1 MPMKRTFRSI
11 LLGATMLLTAVSAPA
26 ARQFQT
32 VANDPLDTKMYTLP
46 NGLKVFMTVNKDTP
60 RIQTYVAVR
69 VGGKN
74 DPDET
79 TGLAHYFEHLMFK
92 GTQQFGTQDYAAE
105 KPMLD
110 RIEELF
116 EIYRNTTDS
125 AARAR
130 IYHEIDS
137 VSYQASLI
145 AIPNEYDKLMAAIGA
160 DGTNA
165 YTSQDVTCYEEDIPS
180 NQIENWAKIQADR
193 FENPVIRGFHTELE
207 TIYEEKNM
215 SLTKDNRKV
224 FEKMLATLYPSH
236 PYGTQTVLGTQ
247 EHLKNPS
254 ITNVKNYHKQWYVP
268 NNMAICLSGDF
279 DPDEMVDI
287 IEKYFG
293 HLKPNPNLPV
303 LKFPAETPITSPIDV
318 TVLGKE
324 AENLYLA
331 WRIPAVKDE
340 DTPAIQVAAEVLSN
354 GKTGLLDVDIEL
366 PQLMLS
372 SGAGMYDLA
381 DQGAFL
387 LIGNPK
393 PGQTLDEV
401 RELLLKEMAKL
412 RGGEF
417 SESMIQAI
425 INNEKLAQQRALESN
440 ESRANMYVQAF
451 VDGQDWSHAVE
462 RINNLDKV
470 TKEDVVR
477 VANKYFGPDNFVA
490 VYKLQGD
497 DPNELK
503 IAKPSLTPIATNRDA
518 SSRFLT
524 DIRNSNVE
532 PIEPVFI
539 DFSKDITK
547 LTANNGVEVLYTP
560 NESNDIFQTTYI
572 FDYGTDNEPLLD
584 VASEYLEY
592 IGTLTKSAQQIKDEL
607 YALACSFRIVPGGNR
622 TYIVLSGLSENMP
635 QAMAL
640 MEDVIANA
648 VVDKEAYEA
657 LVDRI
662 AQSEENGKKNQSHNF
677 SRLASYMMRGAH
689 NPSTDDIHSA
699 QLRQTDPQKLIDAL
713 RDLLSLDH
721 RIIYYGGMKPEEFLA
736 TLNANHGKDVKELR
750 QIKTTDKYPFQTP
763 EETIIFVTPYPAKQ
777 LYMAMFSNNG
787 EKYGQVNEPLRQ
799 LYNEYFGSSMNAIV
813 FQEMRE
819 SRSLAYSASARY
831 GAPAYSYRPYT
842 YTTQIATQNDKMADA
857 IAAFDEIINDMPE
870 SQRSFDLAK
879 EGLDARLRTDRIIK
893 DGIAWAYIN
902 ALDRGDDHDT
912 RRDVFEAL
920 PSMTL
925 EDIVKFQQE
934 NVKGRTFYYCIL
946 GDIEDLDMEALN
958 KLGKVVVLTQEDI
971 FGY

>member
-1 MPMKRTFRSI
+1 MKHSFRSL
-11 LLGATMLLTAVSAPA
+11 LLGAALLMAASAPA

-32 VANDPLDTKMYTLP
+32 VPNDPLDTKMYTLP
-46 NGLKVFMTVNKDTP
+46 NGLKLFMTVNKDAP

-74 DPDET
+74 DPAET

-92 GTQQFGTQDYAAE
+92 GTEKFGTQDYAAE

-110 RIEELF
+110 RIEQLF

-125 AARAR
+125 VARAR

-165 YTSQDVTCYEEDIPS
+165 YTSQDVTCYVEDIPS

-254 ITNVKNYHKQWYVP
+254 ITNVKNYHKTWYVP

-293 HLKPNPNLPV
+293 HLKPNPVLPE
-303 LKFPAETPITSPIDV
+303 LNFPVDNPIVTPIDV
-318 TVLGKE
+318 EVLGKE
-324 AENLYLA
+324 SEYIFLA
-331 WRIPAVKDE
+331 WRTPAVKHE
-340 DTPAIQVAAEVLSN
+340 DMPALQVAVEALSN
-354 GKTGLLDVDIEL
+354 GKTGLLDVDVNL
-366 PQLMLS
+366 PQLTLGT
-372 SGAGMYDLA
+372 GAGMYDLA

-387 LIGNPK
+387 LYGDPK

-401 RELLLKEMAKL
+401 RALLTAEVAKL
-412 RGGEF
+412 RAGDF
-417 SESMIQAI
+417 PESLIQGI

-440 ESRANMYVQAF
+440 DSRANMYVEAF
-451 VDGQDWSHAVE
+451 VDGQDWSEVVD
-462 RINNLDKV
+462 RMNNLDKV

-477 VANKYFGPDNFVA
+477 VANKYLGPENYVA
-490 VYKLQGD
+490 IYKRQGD

-518 SSRFLT
+518 TSEFLT
-524 DIRNSNVE
+524 EIRNSKVE
-532 PIEPVFI
+532 PIEPVFV
-539 DFSKDITK
+539 DFEKDLTK
-547 LTANNGVEVLYTP
+547 LKANNGVEVIYTP
-560 NESNDIFQTTYI
+560 NTSNDLFQVTYI
-572 FDYGTDNEPLLD
+572 FDYGTDQDPLLD
-584 VASEYLEY
+584 VASDY
-592 IGTLTKSAQQIKDEL
+592 IEFLGTPEKNAQQIQDEL
-607 YALACSFRIVPGGNR
+607 YALACNFRLVTGGR
-622 TYIVLSGLSENMP
+622 RSYIVLSGLSENMP

-640 MEDVIANA
+640 MEDLMANP
-648 VVDKEAYEA
+648 VVDKEAYDA

-662 AQSEENGKKNQSHNF
+662 AQSEENAKTNQSRNF
-677 SRLASYMMRGAH
+677 GRLTTYMMRGEH
-689 NPSTDDIHSA
+689 NSATDALHSKD
-699 QLRQTDPQKLIDAL
+699 LRDMDPQKLIDAIRNL
-713 RDLLSLDH
+713 NGIEH
-721 RIIYYGGMKPEEFLA
+721 RIIYYGAMKPDEFIA
-736 TLNANHGKDVKELR
+736 ALNASHGKGVTSLRPAVKG
-750 QIKTTDKYPFQTP
+750 DKYPMKSTD
-763 EETIIFVTPYPAKQ
+763 ETIVFVAPYPAKQ
-777 LYMAMFSNNG
+777 LYMRMFSNNG
-787 EKYGQVNEPLRQ
+787 EKYGSVNEPLRQ

-819 SRSLAYSASARY
+819 SRSLAYSANAGY
-831 GAPAYSYRPYT
+831 YSPSYLELPYY
-842 YTTQIATQNDKMADA
+842 YTSMIATQNDKMDDA
-857 IAAFDEIINDMPE
+857 ITAFNEIINDMPE

-879 EGLDARLRTDRIIK
+879 EGLEARLRTDRIIK
-893 DGIAWAYIN
+893 DNIAWAYIN
-902 ALDRGDDHDT
+902 AQDMGEDHDT
-912 RRDVFEAL
+912 RRVVFEAL
-920 PSMTL
+920 PTMTM
-925 EDIVKFQQE
+925 EDIVKFQKD
-934 NVKGRTFYYCIL
+934 NVKGRTYYYCIL
-946 GDIEDLDMEALN
+946 GDVEDLDMDALK